1 VGDATLVPLGAAALN
16 RPCQTEGVVVISR
29 WWSGRT
35 GVERFDLSTRWPLYL
50 LSGSEPLIVLLF
62 VLGQERVRAWGAAV
76 LLVVTVAHTIAC
88 VSLLRA
94 GIAHLLGGPRP
105 AARLIGLAV
114 TLTAAGL
121 AAGVAAFP
129 ASGREV
135 QGATSFIPVGLAVA
149 VVFCGALTV
158 AATPLLP
165 PRRLL
170 GVLVLPAAVAG
181 ILQAATADADGQP
194 SWALVYLLYVGSL
207 AITYRLSVWF
217 LGVVWEI
224 DRSRDVQ
231 AQLAVAEERLRFARD
246 LHDVLGRNLALIAVN
261 SELAAQLVRRGQD
274 GAVEHMLQVHQT
286 AQDSMREMR
295 EVVGGYR
302 NADLDAELAGAR
314 SVLRSAGIGAR
325 VIGDGA
331 DLSRTNQAA
340 LGWVV
345 REATT
350 NIIRHSDPTTV
361 KIELDVVHAAGT
373 GPTAVLR
380 IENDGIRRPGP
391 SAGSGTG
398 LVGLRERLAG
408 LGGELTAEAIAGG
421 RFLLQAR
428 LPLTR
433 EAPEAPTPP
442 EPLP

>member
-1 VGDATLVPLGAAALN
+1 
-16 RPCQTEGVVVISR
+16 
-29 WWSGRT
+29 
-35 GVERFDLSTRWPLYL
+35 VERFDLSTRWPLYL
-50 LSGSEPLIVLLF
+50 LSTSEPMIVLLF
-62 VLGQERVRAWGAAV
+62 VLGQERVRAWGVAA
-76 LLVVTVAHTIAC
+76 LLAVAVAHTIAC

-105 AARLIGLAV
+105 AAPLVGLAAL
-114 TLTAAGL
+114 LTAAGL

-129 ASGREV
+129 AFGPEG
-135 QGATSFIPVGLAVA
+135 QGAASFVPVGLAVT
-149 VVFCGALTV
+149 VLFCGALTV
-158 AATPLLP
+158 AATPMLR
-165 PRRLL
+165 PRRLV
-170 GVLVLPAAVAG
+170 GAVVLPAVVVG
-181 ILQAATADADGQP
+181 ILQAATANTDGQP
-194 SWALVYLLYVGSL
+194 SWAVLYLLYVGPV
-207 AITYRLSVWF
+207 AITYRLSVW
-217 LGVVWEI
+217 LLAIVWEI

-231 AQLAVAEERLRFARD
+231 ARLAVAEERLRFARD

-261 SELAAQLVRRGQD
+261 SELAARLVRRGQD

-286 AQDSMREMR
+286 AQDSMRELR

-331 DLSRTNQAA
+331 DLSRAAQAA

-361 KIELDVVHAAGT
+361 RIELEVVRAAGT

-380 IENDGIRRPGP
+380 IENDGVRRPGP
-391 SAGSGTG
+391 GPGGGTGTG

-428 LPLTR
+428 LPLSR
-433 EAPEAPTPP
+433 AAPSAPTPA
-442 EPLP
+442 EPVP

>member
-1 VGDATLVPLGAAALN
+1 MT
-16 RPCQTEGVVVISR
+16 R
-29 WWSGRT
+29 WWSGRP

-50 LSGSEPLIVLLF
+50 LAASEPVIALLF
-62 VLGQERVRAWGAAV
+62 VVGQEQVRAWGAAV
-76 LLVVTVAHTIAC
+76 LLAVAMAHTVAC
-88 VSLLRA
+88 VRLLRA

-105 AARLIGLAV
+105 PARLVGLAV
-114 TLTAAGL
+114 LLTAAGL
-121 AAGVAAFP
+121 AAGAAAFP
-129 ASGREV
+129 ALGPEV
-135 QGATSFIPVGLAVA
+135 QGASFSPVGLAVTA
-149 VVFCGALTV
+149 LFCGALTA
-158 AATPLLP
+158 AATPLLR
-165 PRRLL
+165 PRQLL
-170 GVLVLPAAVAG
+170 AAVALPAAAAG
-181 ILQAATADADGQP
+181 ILQATMAGTGGQP
-194 SWALVYLLYVGSL
+194 SWALAYLLYVGP
-207 AITYRLSVWF
+207 AVITFRFSVWL

-224 DRSRDVQ
+224 DRSRDAQ
-231 AQLAVAEERLRFARD
+231 ARLAVAEERLRFARD

-274 GAVEHMLQVHQT
+274 GAVDHMLQVHQT

-314 SVLRSAGIGAR
+314 SVLRSAGISAR
-325 VIGDGA
+325 VVGDGA
-331 DLSRTNQAA
+331 GLSGTAQAA

-350 NIIRHSDPTTV
+350 NIIRHSEPTTV
-361 KIELDVVHAAGT
+361 KIELDVVQAAGT

-380 IENDGIRRPGP
+380 IENDGVRGPRPSPG
-391 SAGSGTG
+391 AGTG

-408 LGGELTAEAIAGG
+408 LGGDLNAEAISGG

-433 EAPEAPTPP
+433 AAPAAPTPA
-442 EPLP
+442 EPVP

>member
-1 VGDATLVPLGAAALN
+1 M
-16 RPCQTEGVVVISR
+16 
-29 WWSGRT
+29 
-35 GVERFDLSTRWPLYL
+35 ERFDLSTRWPLYL
-50 LSGSEPLIVLLF
+50 LSASEPLLVLL
-62 VLGQERVRAWGAAV
+62 VVGGQKQVRAWGVAA

-129 ASGREV
+129 ASGREE
-135 QGATSFIPVGLAVA
+135 QGAAWFPVGLAVA

-158 AATPLLP
+158 AATPLLR

-170 GVLVLPAAVAG
+170 GVVVLPAAVAG
-181 ILQAATADADGQP
+181 ILQVATANTDGQP
-194 SWALVYLLYVGSL
+194 SWAVVYLLYVGSV
-207 AITYRLSVWF
+207 AITYRLSVWY
-217 LGVVWEI
+217 LGIVWEI

-261 SELAAQLVRRGQD
+261 SELAAQLVRRGRD
-274 GAVEHMLQVHQT
+274 GAVERMLQVHQT

-302 NADLDAELAGAR
+302 DADLDAELAGAR

-331 DLSRTNQAA
+331 DLSRTAQVA

-361 KIELDVVHAAGT
+361 KIELDVVHAART
-373 GPTAVLR
+373 GSTAVLR
-380 IENDGIRRPGP
+380 IENDGIRRPG
-391 SAGSGTG
+391 SGAGSGTG

-408 LGGELTAEAIAGG
+408 LGGDLTAEALPGG

-433 EAPEAPTPP
+433 QAPAAPSPA